1 MKTTTRWTL
10 ALTAVAAVAALAW
23 AFAPRP
29 VGVETARVDKGRF
42 EQAIEEDGR
51 TRVRDAYT
59 VSAPVMGRLA
69 RITLREGDTVRA
81 GQPVAV
87 LTPAMPS
94 LQDDRSVRE
103 AQARLKAAQ
112 AGEAVARSRV
122 EAARVALEQARVQL
136 ARSEQLAREGFLGAA
151 SLDHDR
157 LALQAAQRE
166 LEAALGQQD
175 VAAQERAQ
183 AAATLQPVSA
193 ASAGTAGTGS
203 GAGRPVVL
211 RAPVDGV
218 VLRVTRTSE
227 ATVPAGTAL
236 VEIGDPERMEVLAE
250 LLTTDAVQAVPG
262 TAAVVEGWGGPP
274 VPAKVRRVEPAAFK
288 KVSALGIEEQRVN
301 VLLDV
306 DTPPPEWRR
315 MGDGFRVTVRVV
327 TVAADD
333 AVQVPVGA
341 LFPRPEGGMAVYRY
355 EDGRARLQPV
365 TLGGRNAR
373 VGWVRE
379 GLAPG
384 QTVIT
389 YPPPAVADGGRVEE
403 RRP

>member
-1 MKTTTRWTL
+1 MKTSTRWTL
-10 ALTAVAAVAALAW
+10 AITAVAAVAALAW

-29 VGVETARVDKGRF
+29 VGVETATVDKGRF
-42 EQAIEEDGR
+42 EQSIEEDGR

-59 VSAPVMGRLA
+59 VSAPVAGRLA
-69 RITLREGDTVRA
+69 RITLREGDSVLA

-94 LQDDRSVRE
+94 LQDERSLRE
-103 AQARLKAAQ
+103 AQARLKAAH
-112 AGEAVARSRV
+112 AGEAVARARV
-122 EAARVALEQARVQL
+122 EAARVALEQARTRL
-136 ARSEQLAREGFLGAA
+136 ARSERLGREGFLGAA
-151 SLDHDR
+151 SLDNDR
-157 LALQAAQRE
+157 LAMQAAQRE
-166 LEAALGQQD
+166 LEAAVGQQE

-183 AAATLQPVSA
+183 AAATLQPA
-193 ASAGTAGTGS
+193 AGA

-218 VLRVTRTSE
+218 VLRIARTSE
-227 ATVPAGTAL
+227 ATLPAGTAL
-236 VEIGDPERMEVLAE
+236 VDIGDPARMEVLAE

-262 TAAVVEGWGGPP
+262 TPAVVEGWGGPP
-274 VPAKVRRVEPAAFK
+274 VAAKVRRVEPSAFR

-306 DTPPPEWRR
+306 DAPPPEWRR

-327 TVAADD
+327 TVAAQD
-333 AVQVPVGA
+333 AVLVPVGA
-341 LFPRPEGGMAVYRY
+341 LCPRPEGGMAVYRL

-379 GLAPG
+379 GLAPR
-384 QTVIT
+384 QQVIT
-389 YPPPAVADGGRVEE
+389 YPPPAVADGGRVRE